1 MAFTTRAGC
10 IAVCGS
16 STGPRKGEAAGV
28 DSRTVVVDIPDDLA
42 LRHEWL
48 EEDRD
53 HRRFLIP
60 AGLVN
65 R

>member
-1 MAFTTRAGC
+1 VALRPVRG
-10 IAVCGS
+10 
-16 STGPRKGEAAGV
+16 RGEAAGV

-65 R
+65 RYLMKF